1 MNKNLGILFRISGL
15 PGSGKTEVAKLIHSQ
30 INTFFGPTIVWSGDD
45 LRNILNNRK
54 YSLKERNKFGLINIE
69 LIKLINSQKIN
80 VIFATVGLK
89 SKIRKSFQK
98 NISNYIEI
106 NIRSDLSELKKRKV
120 RKFYTNKSKNVWG
133 LDIKAEYPKKPDVVI
148 ENDFSKDLKFIGKK
162 LVQKLVNLPKLK
174 NFLIYRK

>member
-15 PGSGKTEVAKLIHSQ
+15 PGSGKTELSKIIHSSVS
-30 INTFFGPTIVWSGDD
+30 TFFGPTVIWSGDD
-45 LRNILNNRK
+45 LRNILNNKK
-54 YSLKERNKFGLINIE
+54 YSLKERNKFGLVNIK

-89 SKIRKSFQK
+89 SVIRKSFKK

-106 NIRSDLSELKKRKV
+106 NIKSELSDLKKRKV

-133 LDIKAEYPKKPDVVI
+133 IDIKVEYPKKPDVVI
-148 ENDFSKDLKFIGKK
+148 ENNFSKDLKFIGKNLVEK
-162 LVQKLVNLPKLK
+162 LINLPNLK
-174 NFLIYRK
+174 NFLINKK